1 MIFISF
7 SIFLFFYLFVII
19 SMVLNMKIDKFIVME
34 SGNTYS
40 FSSLEDLVK
49 SFLGDD
55 YYELSDSDKKKRLEL
70 KAYAN
75 MLGMNSDISDYV
87 LFDEKAFIYSLLIN
101 TNIILFE
108 KVGVNVFVD
117 DVINDKKAGNYIVV
131 NKYAKEM
138 LKKLG
143 DNYESN

>member
-1 MIFISF
+1 
-7 SIFLFFYLFVII
+7 
-19 SMVLNMKIDKFIVME
+19 MKIDKFIVME

-75 MLGMNSDISDYV
+75 MLGMNSKISDYV
-87 LFDEKAFIYSLLIN
+87 LFNEKAFIYSLLIN

-117 DVINDKKAGNYIVV
+117 DVLNDEKTGNYVVV